1 MNEKLLQILAD
12 TLGVDPRTLSAET
25 SMENTP
31 VWDSVAHLNLV
42 LSLEQT
48 AGRLGSLNGE
58 IASVVEEIRGLAGVA
73 RSLDPTGL
81 ASALPRAS
89 GLVDRLRS
97 LVTEAAAAMVLS
109 HGSRTHIPNDQL
121 VFDADATSSFHTG
134 GVQFLFGDGS
144 VHTITNNIDGLIYEA
159 LLTRAGGEAAAG
171 DDY

>member
-1 MNEKLLQILAD
+1 VDISDGLSNTLFVGERATNMSSATWTGAVTGGIVPAQRYPDPADQLAN
-12 TLGVDPRTLSAET
+12 A
-25 SMENTP
+25 
-31 VWDSVAHLNLV
+31 
-42 LSLEQT
+42 
-48 AGRLGSLNGE
+48 
-58 IASVVEEIRGLAGVA
+58 
-73 RSLDPTGL
+73 
-81 ASALPRAS
+81 
-89 GLVDRLRS
+89 
-97 LVTEAAAAMVLS
+97 EAAAAMVLS